1 MIPSTGEII
10 ISDTTN
16 VVIPIKYIRLANKKL
31 IERQYLIELNA
42 QKDSII
48 IDYEKYVKE
57 QKDLLDKRNKDI
69 LEYNRINNQL
79 SKRLERQTK
88 ISLVCG
94 TVAGASILSIVLL
107 SIGK

>member
-1 MIPSTGEII
+1 MPSTGEII
-10 ISDTTN
+10 ISDTVN

-31 IERQYLIELNA
+31 IERQYLIELNN

-48 IDYEKYVKE
+48 FNYENYVKE
-57 QKDLLDKRNKDI
+57 QKAIIDKRNKDI

-79 SKRLERQTK
+79 SKRLEKQTK
-88 ISLVCG
+88 TSLICG
-94 TVAGASILSIVLL
+94 TVAGASILVIVLL